1 VISSNTLGRYQIVR
15 EIARSN
21 DVVYEARDPVMGRRV
36 ALKELAIPGN
46 LQGAAR
52 RERIERFY
60 REAKAA
66 GSLTHPN
73 IVTIYEVGEDNGRH
87 FIAMEFLEGQSLRD
101 VLQVRGALPVPESL
115 RIAIAVA
122 QALQYAHQNGVIHRD
137 VKPDNVHLLPN
148 GGIKLTDFGIA
159 RLMFEASL
167 TADGQIFGTP
177 SYMSP
182 EQVSGKSIDPRSDLF
197 SLGVMLYEMVTGR
210 KPFTG
215 DSVVTIT
222 YNIMHMD
229 LAAPPGVPPAV
240 QGILRRAMSKDPG
253 QRYSDAAS
261 MIRDLEAAQRGRAPL
276 AQAPGPGDSPL
287 SPPRPGPHP
296 QRLAASAQAPAD
308 PFAALRSDDLVLPQ
322 RYTGAKVQRPKRP
335 LISPA
340 ARAWFSAI
348 LLSVIAAALVLA
360 AVWGT
365 MVAYQSHQSNANRQ
379 AALAQSQIA
388 LKSYERGDFE
398 RAMEEFLR
406 AAQLSPGSPIG
417 RQARRNAVNSA
428 LSAGVTYQ
436 NRQNPARAEAAYMAA
451 LRIDQENA
459 QAYASLALLHYER
472 GRRAQAFA
480 YWDRALMLW
489 HDQISRGALDADEV
503 QDARRGLQRAEQNY
517 AAALIQHADQLYT
530 QRRTGEA
537 IQTWQRVL
545 QVAPG
550 SRWAV
555 IAQDRLNRVGS
566 AGMGIFPSTMGAIR

>member
-46 LQGAAR
+46 LQGAGR

-101 VLQVRGALPVPESL
+101 VLQVRGALPVPEAL
-115 RIAIAVA
+115 RIAVAVA

-182 EQVSGKSIDPRSDLF
+182 EQVSGKSLDPRSDLF
-197 SLGVMLYEMVTGR
+197 SLGVMLFEMVTGR

-229 LAAPPGVPPAV
+229 LAAPPGVPPGV
-240 QGILRRAMSKDPG
+240 QAILRRAMSKDPA
-253 QRYSDAAS
+253 QRYPDAAA
-261 MIRDLEAAQRGRAPL
+261 MIRDLEATQRGRSPAMQPL
-276 AQAPGPGDSPL
+276 ARSGPQPATA
-287 SPPRPGPHP
+287 GP
-296 QRLAASAQAPAD
+296 QSAIRNTPAD
-308 PFAALRSDDLVLPQ
+308 PFAALTPDDLVLPQ
-322 RYTGAKVQRPKRP
+322 RFAGSKVRHPPRP
-335 LISPA
+335 LLSPA
-340 ARAWFSAI
+340 ARAWISAM
-348 LLSVIAAALVLA
+348 LVSVLAAALVLA

-379 AALAQSQIA
+379 AALAQSQTA
-388 LKSYERGDFE
+388 LKAYERGDYD
-398 RAMEEFLR
+398 RAMQGFLR
-406 AAQLSPGSPIG
+406 AAELSPGSPIG

-428 LSAGVTYQ
+428 LAAGVAHQ
-436 NRQNPARAEAAYMAA
+436 NRRNLSGAEAAYNIA
-451 LRIDQENA
+451 LRIDPENA
-459 QAYASLALLHYER
+459 QAHAYMATLLYRR
-472 GRRAQAFA
+472 GLRGQAFA
-480 YWDRALMLW
+480 YWDRALMFW
-489 HDQISRGALDADEV
+489 HQELSGGQLDADALRA
-503 QDARRGLQRAEQNY
+503 ARQGLQVAEQDY
-517 AAALIQHADQLYT
+517 AEALIRYADQLYA
-530 QRRTGEA
+530 QRRGGEA
-537 IQTWQRVL
+537 IPIWQRVL

-555 IAQDRLNRVGS
+555 IAQDRLNRVGTV
-566 AGMGIFPSTMGAIR
+566 GMGIFPSTMGAAP